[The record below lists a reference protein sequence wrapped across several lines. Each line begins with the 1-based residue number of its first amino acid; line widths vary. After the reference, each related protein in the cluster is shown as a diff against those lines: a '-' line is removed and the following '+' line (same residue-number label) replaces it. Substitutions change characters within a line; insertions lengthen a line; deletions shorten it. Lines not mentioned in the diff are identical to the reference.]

1 MRSGERGGQT
11 SKIVS
16 LETCMIRTFPLIL
29 GGEHTREICQKLD
42 TLIVS
47 QPMVENVDADDGG
60 YPDCCLLCYNS

>member
-1 MRSGERGGQT
+1 
-11 SKIVS
+11 
-16 LETCMIRTFPLIL
+16 MIRTFPLIL